1 MSTAGVILYGP
12 PAAGKDTVTHALAD
26 LSPAYLHYQR
36 IKVGTGRRKGYRFVT
51 ATTLD
56 QMRGDGQ
63 VIWENRA
70 YGAVYAIDAPS
81 IASALESGIPI
92 VHVGQPGAV
101 TALTHAT
108 PGARWVSVDLWCP
121 RETAAERLVGRGS
134 TDIADR
140 LAVWDSTPHL
150 AEATIAIDTATTGPA
165 EAAQIIHEAVQMRSQ
180 APIKRQSCVD
190 GSTSSTY
197 P

>member
-1 MSTAGVILYGP
+1 MSSVGVVLYGP

-26 LSPAYLHYQR
+26 LSPAYQHYQR

-56 QMRGDGQ
+56 QMRSEGQ

-81 IASALESGIPI
+81 ITSALDSGVPI
-92 VHVGQPGAV
+92 VHVGQQAAI
-101 TALTHAT
+101 TALDRAT
-108 PGARWVSVDLWCP
+108 PGAKWVAVDLWCP
-121 RETAAERLVGRGS
+121 RETAAERLAGRGS

-140 LAVWDSTPHL
+140 LAVWDSTPRL
-150 AEATIAIDTATTGPA
+150 AEATIAIDTSATGPA
-165 EAAQIIHEAVQMRSQ
+165 EAAQVIHEAVR
-180 APIKRQSCVD
+180 ARQ
-190 GSTSSTY
+190 
-197 P
+197 